1 MANQQMV
8 DKRRKPTSKE
18 RARLQS
24 RPPPRVLSQ
33 VEELA
38 KNYFETTYKSLE
50 KEKEMKAV
58 VDGGFQI
65 L

>member
-1 MANQQMV
+1 
-8 DKRRKPTSKE
+8 
-18 RARLQS
+18 
-24 RPPPRVLSQ
+24 

-58 VDGGFQI
+58 IDGGFQI
-65 L
+65 M